1 MHWAIPAQLSSHLA
15 LASAPQH
22 QADQDAQVPL
32 PLCEPLSLSLSLLP
46 CHSLTSLRSFSG
58 KSSPSRPGSAATAVS
73 PLPHLAPHTADSFPP
88 TTQVWTANS
97 GSRATVGSQF
107 WQQLCQEHGISQD
120 GNLED
125 FATEG
130 GDRKDVF
137 YYQSDDTRYIP
148 RAILIDLEPR
158 VRIADGDDDDD
169 DVMRLWQLGDMC

>member
-1 MHWAIPAQLSSHLA
+1 MRQQQSVPTPSLHKQPVNTNVELE
-15 LASAPQH
+15 
-22 QADQDAQVPL
+22 ADGT
-32 PLCEPLSLSLSLLP
+32 C
-46 CHSLTSLRSFSG
+46 
-58 KSSPSRPGSAATAVS
+58 K
-73 PLPHLAPHTADSFPP
+73 
-88 TTQVWTANS
+88 
-97 GSRATVGSQF
+97 VGSQF

-158 VRIADGDDDDD
+158 VRHLRMPAVLTCRPD
-169 DVMRLWQLGDMC
+169 C

>member
-1 MHWAIPAQLSSHLA
+1 MPREIITI
-15 LASAPQH
+15 
-22 QADQDAQVPL
+22 QAGQ
-32 PLCEPLSLSLSLLP
+32 C
-46 CHSLTSLRSFSG
+46 G
-58 KSSPSRPGSAATAVS
+58 
-73 PLPHLAPHTADSFPP
+73 
-88 TTQVWTANS
+88 NS
-97 GSRATVGSQF
+97 IGSQF

-158 VRIADGDDDDD
+158 VCF
-169 DVMRLWQLGDMC
+169 RLPSLPCPVVPALSRCAWDATLKY